1 MNPEAQPEIKREREL
16 FIEKYDEI
24 LKRMEDRI
32 KQLQDLGIPAEAQR
46 IYRTLYHFIETGFQ
60 EGYTPEDYLRTMTQ
74 NILEGYLQK
83 LTEKDKENEV
93 RQILNDFFKEVSKAF
108 IRKKINDEEI
118 KPEDV
123 QAVVENFKS
132 RYSTYEELFNNLGQE
147 INRLLKDLND
157 LYQDQENIFSEYLRE
172 LGERGLIDGID
183 RNIINALARDLRKF
197 ILKKKYEIEI
207 TELPIS
213 FDVSGNIEEIENTLY
228 LLSLVSVSPDEIPED
243 KREQYL
249 NELNRL
255 LLTEDIGSLI
265 GLSLSSVG
273 VPVTPKDIS
282 PKIRLTTVMQKDQPA
297 LMIYDFGK
305 LEEMTLTPSVDFM
318 GKVAESLK
326 QLIEEIKE
334 IKPDNVDMILRD
346 LEENLDHI
354 ITFIEREI
362 TPPTEEEILRWFELR
377 RKRKKNIKLTP
388 QEKKELRRLYGIL
401 RRYLNETEIANLYSD
416 LENAGIWGRNKA
428 VQKWINIIEQKILE
442 KNPEKLK
449 KVLELL
455 KKLKEGKIKEA
466 KEEKEPEKKEEK
478 LKEILSTTS
487 DVLKILGGLILA
499 GGLLWI
505 AFLGFFAPLWLIEKV
520 KKDVKI

>member
-24 LKRMEDRI
+24 LRRI
-32 KQLQDLGIPAEAQR
+32 KERVAKLQVLGIPAEAQR

-74 NILEGYLQK
+74 NIWEGYLQK

-93 RQILNDFFKEVSKAF
+93 RQILNEFFKEVSKAL

-123 QAVVENFKS
+123 QDVVENFKS
-132 RYSTYEELFNNLGQE
+132 RYSTYEELFNNLGQK
-147 INRLLKDLND
+147 INTLLKDLND
-157 LYQDQENIFSEYLRE
+157 LYLDQENIFINYLIE
-172 LGERGLIDGID
+172 LGKRGLIDGID

-197 ILKKKYEIEI
+197 ILKKRYGIEI

-213 FDVSGNIEEIENTLY
+213 FDVSENIEEIENTLY

-249 NELNRL
+249 SELSR

-265 GLSLSSVG
+265 GLSSSSVG
-273 VPVTPKDIS
+273 VPVTPEDIS
-282 PKIRLTTVMQKDQPA
+282 PKTRLTMVMQKDQHA

-305 LEEMTLTPSVDFM
+305 LEEMTLTPSVDFI
-318 GKVAESLK
+318 GKVAKSLK

-334 IKPDNVDMILRD
+334 IKPENADRILRN
-346 LEENLDHI
+346 LEENFDHI

-377 RKRKKNIKLTP
+377 KKRKKNIKLTP
-388 QEKKELRRLYGIL
+388 QERKELRRLYGIL
-401 RRYLNETEIANLYSD
+401 RRHLNETEIENLYSD
-416 LENAGIWGRNKA
+416 LEKAGIWVRSKA
-428 VQKWINIIEQKILE
+428 VQKWINIIEQKILS

-455 KKLKEGKIKEA
+455 KKLKESKIKEA
-466 KEEKEPEKKEEK
+466 KEEKEPEKKAEK
-478 LKEILSTTS
+478 LKKILSTTS

-520 KKDVKI
+520 KKDAKI

>member
-16 FIEKYDEI
+16 FFEKYDEI
-24 LKRMEDRI
+24 LRRI
-32 KQLQDLGIPAEAQR
+32 RERVAKLQNLGIPAEAQR
-46 IYRTLYHFIETGFQ
+46 IYRTFYHFIETGFQ
-60 EGYTPEDYLRTMTQ
+60 EGYTPEDYLEIMTQ
-74 NILEGYLQK
+74 NIWENYLQQ
-83 LTEKDKENEV
+83 LTEEDKKNEV
-93 RQILNDFFKEVSKAF
+93 RQILNEFFKEVSKAL
-108 IRKKINDEEI
+108 IRKKINNEKI
-118 KPEDV
+118 KSEDV
-123 QAVVENFKS
+123 QTIVEDFKS
-132 RYSTYEELFNNLGQE
+132 KHSTYEEFFNKLGEE
-147 INRLLKDLND
+147 INRLLEDLNA
-157 LYQDQENIFSEYLRE
+157 LYQDQENIFIDYLRE

-183 RNIINALARDLRKF
+183 RNIINANAEALRKF
-197 ILKKKYEIEI
+197 ILKKRYEIEI

-213 FDVSGNIEEIENTLY
+213 FDVSENIEEIENTLY

-249 NELNRL
+249 SELSRL
-255 LLTEDIGSLI
+255 LSEDIGSLV
-265 GLSLSSVG
+265 GLSSSSVG
-273 VPVTPKDIS
+273 IPVTPKDIS
-282 PKIRLTTVMQKDQPA
+282 PKTRLTMVMQKDQPA
-297 LMIYDFGK
+297 LIIYDFGE
-305 LEEMTLTPSVDFM
+305 LEEMTLTPSVDFI

-326 QLIEEIKE
+326 QLIGEIKE
-334 IKPDNVDMILRD
+334 IKPENADRILRN

-362 TPPTEEEILRWFELR
+362 TPPTEEEILKWFELR
-377 RKRKKNIKLTP
+377 QKKKNGIKLTP

-401 RRYLNETEIANLYSD
+401 RRHLNETEIANLYSD
-416 LENAGIWGRNKA
+416 LENAGIGGRSKA
-428 VQKWINIIEQKILE
+428 VQKWINIIEQKILS

-466 KEEKEPEKKEEK
+466 KEEKEPEKKAEK